1 MSLVHRKAYKGAKPV
16 KRLLLLL
23 LLSGCVTE
31 PDTRICAE
39 YGSYTIEKQ
48 RCIPLY
54 GALICADEEVTEV
67 FCKRYFEEEE
77 KEA

>member
-1 MSLVHRKAYKGAKPV
+1 M

-48 RCIPLY
+48 RCIPMY

>member
-1 MSLVHRKAYKGAKPV
+1 M

-31 PDTRICAE
+31 TDTRICAE
-39 YGSYTIEKQ
+39 YGSYTIVKE

-54 GALICADEEVTEV
+54 GTLVCADEEVTEV
-67 FCKRYFEEEE
+67 YCKLYFEEEGDDS
-77 KEA
+77 KIRNG

>member
-1 MSLVHRKAYKGAKPV
+1 M

-31 PDTRICAE
+31 PDTRTCAD
-39 YGSYTIEKQ
+39 YGSYTYMKNK
-48 RCIPLY
+48 CIPLY
-54 GALICADEEVTEV
+54 GALLCADEEVTEV

-77 KEA
+77 KED

>member
-1 MSLVHRKAYKGAKPV
+1 M

-39 YGSYTIEKQ
+39 YGSYNVVKE
-48 RCIPLY
+48 RCIPMY
-54 GALICADEEVTEV
+54 GSLICVEEEVTEV
-67 FCKRYFEEEE
+67 FCKRYFEEEN
-77 KEA
+77 

>member
-1 MSLVHRKAYKGAKPV
+1 M

-31 PDTRICAE
+31 PDPRICAE

-54 GALICADEEVTEV
+54 GALICGDEEVTEV

>member
-1 MSLVHRKAYKGAKPV
+1 M

-23 LLSGCVTE
+23 LIPGCVIE

-39 YGSYTIEKQ
+39 YGSYTLVRQK
-48 RCIPLY
+48 CIPMY

-67 FCKRYFEEEE
+67 FCKRYFEDEE
-77 KEA
+77 KED